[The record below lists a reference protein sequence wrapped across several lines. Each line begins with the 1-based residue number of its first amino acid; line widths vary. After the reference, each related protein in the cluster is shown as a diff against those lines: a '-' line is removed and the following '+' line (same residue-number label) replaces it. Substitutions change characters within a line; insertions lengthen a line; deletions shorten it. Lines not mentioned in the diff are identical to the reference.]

1 MAGPGGDGDLRQLLK
16 LHRTEIAMAVDD
28 VFPLLHGL
36 ADHDVVPEH
45 VFKET
50 LSQTEREGSHRAFH
64 ALLTWLLG
72 RDVAAVRDFWAVLF
86 KDYNL
91 ERYTRLRPLH
101 STFPKEVDLGRQ
113 RRSRHLSPSP
123 MAPVPHRPQGKRK
136 APEERDGA
144 RMAQPSPRHAAS
156 PGMETWSGWVQG
168 RNVAGHLERVTQG
181 DPSCN
186 TPRAPDKSK
195 DHEEAGEC
203 GHHTLTPPSEPPLPT
218 GLQAAASEVPGT
230 RGAAEGKHV
239 LIRHGLEPSEYAGAG
254 QPPASG
260 APLLRRAPAEGQGAV
275 GTVLASLPGSTK
287 VGSRAG
293 DELYDPAAGEELGA
307 RSRSRS
313 LKPAARPRAPQSSGG
328 LRATPQGCLP
338 APTMHSQ
345 DPTPQQVFAGQ
356 VPREEASRRQWV
368 TASPG
373 ATHSGS
379 GSTPLPAPPWQEN
392 EDECAACGDGG
403 ELICCDGC
411 PRAFHLA
418 CLVPPLP
425 RVPSG
430 TWQCGSCAVKPGQL
444 READKVAEQPPVIP
458 GEEEHGAH
466 MGRGDGSVCSR
477 CFSRIPT
484 TQHCPV
490 PNGNP
495 GGLLLCSS
503 CVGAP
508 ETGSV
513 GSTAITGDHA
523 HQAAKAECGN
533 PGSDAV
539 LSRDELDALLGE
551 VTYRSSAYGG
561 HTCESQAP
569 AQAVWLWC
577 PWVSLPSLTAALWL
591 RSGTWQCGSCAVKPG
606 QLREADKVAEQPP
619 VIPGEEEHGAHMGR
633 GDGSVCSRCFS
644 RIPTTQHCP
653 VPNGNPGGLL
663 LCSSCV
669 GAPETGSVGSTA
681 ITGDHAHQAA
691 KAECGN
697 PGSDA
702 VLSRDELDALLGEGA
717 WDGILQ
723 WAFQS
728 MARPLTDTH
737 GLFV

>member
-36 ADHDVVPEH
+36 ADHDIVPEH

-101 STFPKEVDLGRQ
+101 SAFPKEVDLGRQ
-113 RRSRHLSPSP
+113 RRSRRLSPSP
-123 MAPVPHRPQGKRK
+123 TAPVPHRPQGKRK

-156 PGMETWSGWVQG
+156 PGTESWSGWVQG

-186 TPRAPDKSK
+186 TPRAPDK
-195 DHEEAGEC
+195 
-203 GHHTLTPPSEPPLPT
+203 
-218 GLQAAASEVPGT
+218 
-230 RGAAEGKHV
+230 R
-239 LIRHGLEPSEYAGAG
+239 
-254 QPPASG
+254 
-260 APLLRRAPAEGQGAV
+260 
-275 GTVLASLPGSTK
+275 
-287 VGSRAG
+287 
-293 DELYDPAAGEELGA
+293 
-307 RSRSRS
+307 
-313 LKPAARPRAPQSSGG
+313 
-328 LRATPQGCLP
+328 
-338 APTMHSQ
+338 
-345 DPTPQQVFAGQ
+345 Q
-356 VPREEASRRQWV
+356 VPREDVSRRHWV

-373 ATHSGS
+373 ATQGGS

-458 GEEEHGAH
+458 GEEEHGAR

-477 CFSRIPT
+477 CFK
-484 TQHCPV
+484 
-490 PNGNP
+490 PN
-495 GGLLLCSS
+495 
-503 CVGAP
+503 
-508 ETGSV
+508 
-513 GSTAITGDHA
+513 H
-523 HQAAKAECGN
+523 
-533 PGSDAV
+533 
-539 LSRDELDALLGE
+539 
-551 VTYRSSAYGG
+551 
-561 HTCESQAP
+561 
-569 AQAVWLWC
+569 
-577 PWVSLPSLTAALWL
+577 
-591 RSGTWQCGSCAVKPG
+591 G
-606 QLREADKVAEQPP
+606 QLNQVKTKSELPWA
-619 VIPGEEEHGAHMGR
+619 
-633 GDGSVCSRCFS
+633 
-644 RIPTTQHCP
+644 
-653 VPNGNPGGLL
+653 VP
-663 LCSSCV
+663 
-669 GAPETGSVGSTA
+669 
-681 ITGDHAHQAA
+681 Q
-691 KAECGN
+691 
-697 PGSDA
+697 
-702 VLSRDELDALLGEGA
+702 GA

-728 MARPLTDTH
+728 MARPLADTH